1 VQDDLGAV
9 KGNGKEVEVELMANQ
24 RDVDAAYSDAL
35 DNLRVR
41 KPLEV
46 VKKVSLSEE
55 EQERKDYYVS
65 CLSV

>member
-1 VQDDLGAV
+1 MQDDLGAV
-9 KGNGKEVEVELMANQ
+9 KGNGKEVEVELLANQ

-46 VKKVSLSEE
+46 VKKVSASEE

-65 CLSV
+65 CLGR